1 MFPKGVYIFAGI
13 IVLRWV
19 LLVLFLN
26 LNDAVYIN
34 LYIATLFPMAYLIL
48 SIIFPKL
55 DKFKLFQRKPIK

>member
-26 LNDAVYIN
+26 LNDAVY
-34 LYIATLFPMAYLIL
+34 
-48 SIIFPKL
+48 
-55 DKFKLFQRKPIK
+55 